1 MITCLTTGP
10 ASFARIFVAGRSL
23 SCTEGALLARRRF
36 FVERTEPG
44 RAVVRGEQA
53 HHLHNVL
60 RLQPGQIFELSDTRR
75 LYLGRVIA
83 SLPGE
88 VTFAIEK
95 ELPTGPQ
102 PPAVTLLGAV
112 FKFDRYEWMIEKAT
126 ELGAAKI
133 VPVIASRTDPKLAAA
148 AQKRVE
154 RWRRIAFE
162 AAQQSRRIAP
172 PELALPVAL
181 DSALATAP
189 EGCRWILDESR
200 DPASPSRLVPARDR
214 PSVLLVGPEG
224 GWTEGERRR
233 ASRYG
238 FLPVSLGPLI
248 LRAETAAIAA
258 LALLLLPAASDC

>member
-1 MITCLTTGP
+1 MSDHRLGFVR
-10 ASFARIFVAGRSL
+10 AGFAAGRQL
-23 SCTEGALLARRRF
+23 SCTEGVCLARRRF
-36 FVERTEPG
+36 FVERTDPG

-60 RLQPGQIFELSDTRR
+60 RLQPGQIFELSDTRQ

-95 ELPTGPQ
+95 ELPAGPQ
-102 PPAVTLLGAV
+102 PPEVTLLGAI

-126 ELGAAKI
+126 ELGAARI
-133 VPVIASRTDPKLAAA
+133 IPVITSRTDPKLAAA

-162 AAQQSRRIAP
+162 AAQQSRRVAP
-172 PELALPVAL
+172 PELPQPVAL
-181 DSALATAP
+181 DSALAAAP
-189 EGCRWILDESR
+189 EGRRWILEEGLE
-200 DPASPSRLVPARDR
+200 PASLSRLGPARDR
-214 PSVLLVGPEG
+214 ASVLLIGPEG
-224 GWTEGERRR
+224 GWTEGERKM
-233 ASRYG
+233 AHQCG
-238 FLPVSLGPLI
+238 FLPASLGPLI

-258 LALLLLPAASDC
+258 LALLLLPAASDF